1 MSDGFTGF
9 PPEAFRFF
17 ADLAKNNN
25 RDWFQAHK
33 HIYERA
39 CREPMK
45 ALMAALD
52 PPLVAGRLS
61 RINRDMR
68 FARDREPYKSHL
80 AAGVRGNYVSL
91 SAQGLYVGGG
101 IYRPEPPTLRRL
113 REAIAADASGKA
125 LQTIVAHAA
134 ASGLHGLHARSV
146 GQAPSRLRRGSS
158 RIDLLKMK
166 DIHAGRLFEP
176 AAWLSTPKAAGR
188 VAKAMKDLEPFN
200 GWIKKHVAGGQVGR

>member
-9 PPEAFRFF
+9 PPEAFPFF

-33 HIYERA
+33 HIYEGA

-125 LQTIVAHAA
+125 LQKIVGA
-134 ASGLHGLHARSV
+134 
-146 GQAPSRLRRGSS
+146 LRRQGYMVSTHEAS
-158 RIDLLKMK
+158 AKPPRGYDVDHPRIDLLKMK

-200 GWIKKHVAGGQVGR
+200 GWIKKHMAGGQVGR